1 MVGKIP
7 VMPDSEAERIIQRTP
22 LRDGMMSVT
31 KPGRIFYASR
41 HILAPDRER
50 FDEDFLWSNHRSYI
64 YWVLNTALA
73 DLQTI
78 AQQLSPYNLPFDQL
92 LGHACD
98 LVSTFHPDVRT
109 LISQSDPATVLWL
122 DFNSGEAI
130 EWETDGQITF
140 LGDSIHGMTPFLGA
154 GALMAIVDGW
164 ELSKAL
170 ASAVNDEANLMK
182 AIQRYEIEMRQRAFP
197 IMQRSLQ
204 RMLRLTD
211 PNAAVK

>member
-7 VMPDSEAERIIQRTP
+7 VTPDSEAERIIRRTP
-22 LRDGMMSVT
+22 LRDGMISVT

-41 HILAPDRER
+41 HILPPDQER
-50 FDEDFLWSNHRSYI
+50 FDEDFLWSNHRSYV

-73 DLQTI
+73 DVQTI
-78 AQQLSPYNLPFDQL
+78 AQQLSPYSLSFDQL
-92 LGHACD
+92 LRHACE
-98 LVSTFHPDVRT
+98 LVSTFHSDVRT

-122 DFNSGEAI
+122 DFNSGEAV

-170 ASAVNDEANLMK
+170 GSAINDKVNLIEAVR
-182 AIQRYEIEMRQRAFP
+182 QYEIDMRQRTFP

-204 RMLRLTD
+204 RMLSLTD
-211 PNAAVK
+211 ANAATK

>member
-1 MVGKIP
+1 MI
-7 VMPDSEAERIIQRTP
+7 
-22 LRDGMMSVT
+22 SVT

-41 HILAPDRER
+41 HILRPDQER

-64 YWVLNTALA
+64 YWVLNTTLA
-73 DLQTI
+73 DVQTI
-78 AQQLSPYNLPFDQL
+78 AQQLSPYSLSFDQL
-92 LGHACD
+92 LRHACD

-122 DFNSGEAI
+122 DFNCGEAV
-130 EWETDGQITF
+130 EWETDEKITF

-170 ASAVNDEANLMK
+170 ASAVNDKVNL
-182 AIQRYEIEMRQRAFP
+182 IETVRRYEVEMRQRTFP

-211 PNAAVK
+211 ANASTK